1 MSHNTATHRVTQ
13 SARGARLPKATPVAL
28 NTFVSMLYRSP
39 LYEVGSTLRPAKLN
53 GTLHHW
59 LSPYELDFSWKN
71 TSFIDLLVKREKQN
85 RTWTSGSAW
94 HLKRACV
101 DSDRETG
108 FEVKL
113 SEVGEGPERF
123 WATEEDLQEIAF
135 ETISEVR
142 LIHPLNREVRQFN
155 SQSKTLTSI
164 VEELASL
171 ADLDYVIQSNRSDD
185 VVINQFLRGRTILE
199 CLETI
204 AEAADWKVNLI
215 GAATDVADSI
225 ISFGDILQRSLDDQR
240 SAPAAES
247 NSGVARIG
255 DGSSP
260 LDALGALGA
269 LVESEANAIKRQA
282 IVVTLTPK
290 AYTTVTD
297 AARSREQ
304 ARQGNPN
311 GEHSESHEGGKGNR
325 GSRTTRTT
333 PRK

>member
-1 MSHNTATHRVTQ
+1 
-13 SARGARLPKATPVAL
+13 
-28 NTFVSMLYRSP
+28 MLYRSP

-53 GTLHHW
+53 GALHHW
-59 LSPYELDFSWKN
+59 LSPYELDFSWEN

-85 RTWTSGSAW
+85 RTQTSESAW
-94 HLKRACV
+94 RLKRACV

-108 FEVKL
+108 FEVEL

-171 ADLDYVIQSNRSDD
+171 ADLDYVIQSNRADD
-185 VVINQFLRGRTILE
+185 IVINQFLRGRTILE

-225 ISFGDILQRSLDDQR
+225 ISFDDILQRSLDDQR
-240 SAPAAES
+240 SAPTGES
-247 NSGVARIG
+247 SSGIARVS

-260 LDALGALGA
+260 LGALGA

-304 ARQGNPN
+304 ARQGSPN
-311 GEHSESHEGGKGNR
+311 GDHNESHEGGKEDR
-325 GSRTTRTT
+325 RSRTTRIT
-333 PRK
+333 PRQ